1 VDVMRPNVY
10 KGREASNESA
20 NQAEG
25 PQNNLHE
32 EKLVS
37 SRAEVM
43 RPRRGIRVR
52 KAHNMWNDNE
62 KK

>member
-1 VDVMRPNVY
+1 MRPNVY
-10 KGREASNESA
+10 KGLEASNESA

-37 SRAEVM
+37 SGAEVM
-43 RPRRGIRVR
+43 GPRRGIRVR
-52 KAHNMWNDNE
+52 KAHSRWNEYE